1 MIGMKRLKN
10 RVATK
15 GNFILE
21 IYIRWQCMYISK
33 IKRREFM
40 NENYAVEIH
49 DLYKNFNGREAICKW
64 NLKLERN
71 AIHCVLG
78 KNGAGKTTFF
88 KLLIGLVKPTAG
100 TITVL
105 GYDSVK
111 DRLKILEETGN
122 IIEKPIFYENL
133 SAIENLEI
141 HLEYIGIHVQDIQRI
156 LKMVGLEN
164 VEKQPVGT
172 FSMGMKQRLAIARA
186 LIGNP
191 NLLILDE
198 PLNAMDPL
206 GIKEM
211 RELFCKLV
219 KNGITIIFSSHILS
233 EVEQVADH
241 IIFIGNGKILD
252 EKSIKEIKQLY
263 PQGLEEY
270 FINMS
275 KGVLE

>member
-1 MIGMKRLKN
+1 MIGMKRPKN
-10 RVATK
+10 RVAAK

-21 IYIRWQCMYISK
+21 IYIHLQCMYISK

-40 NENYAVEIH
+40 NENYAIGIH

-141 HLEYIGIHVQDIQRI
+141 HLEYIGIHVQDIQSI

-241 IIFIGNGKILD
+241 IIFIDNGKILD
-252 EKSIKEIKQLY
+252 EKSINEIKSLY

>member
-1 MIGMKRLKN
+1 MIGMKRPKN
-10 RVATK
+10 RVAAK
-15 GNFILE
+15 GNFFLE
-21 IYIRWQCMYISK
+21 IYIHLQCMYISK

-40 NENYAVEIH
+40 NENYAIEIH

-141 HLEYIGIHVQDIQRI
+141 HLEYIGIHVQDIQSI

-241 IIFIGNGKILD
+241 IIFIDNGKILD
-252 EKSIKEIKQLY
+252 EKSINEIKSLY

>member
-1 MIGMKRLKN
+1 MIGMKRPKN
-10 RVATK
+10 RVAAK

-21 IYIRWQCMYISK
+21 IYIHLQCMYISK

-40 NENYAVEIH
+40 NENYAIEIH

-141 HLEYIGIHVQDIQRI
+141 HLEYIGIHVQDIQSI

-241 IIFIGNGKILD
+241 IIFIDNGKILD
-252 EKSIKEIKQLY
+252 EKSINEIKSLY

-275 KGVLE
+275 NGVLE

>member
-1 MIGMKRLKN
+1 MIGMKRPKN
-10 RVATK
+10 RVAAK

-21 IYIRWQCMYISK
+21 IYIHLQCMYISK

-40 NENYAVEIH
+40 NENYAIEIH

-141 HLEYIGIHVQDIQRI
+141 HLEYIGIHVQDIQSI

-241 IIFIGNGKILD
+241 IIFIDNCKILD
-252 EKSIKEIKQLY
+252 EKSIKEIKSLY

>member
-1 MIGMKRLKN
+1 M
-10 RVATK
+10 
-15 GNFILE
+15 
-21 IYIRWQCMYISK
+21 
-33 IKRREFM
+33 
-40 NENYAVEIH
+40 
-49 DLYKNFNGREAICKW
+49 
-64 NLKLERN
+64 KLERN

-141 HLEYIGIHVQDIQRI
+141 HLEYIGIHVQDIQSI

-241 IIFIGNGKILD
+241 IIFIDNGKILD
-252 EKSIKEIKQLY
+252 EKSINEIKSLY

>member
-1 MIGMKRLKN
+1 MIGMKRPKN
-10 RVATK
+10 RVAAK

-21 IYIRWQCMYISK
+21 IYIHLQCMYISK

-141 HLEYIGIHVQDIQRI
+141 HLEYIGIHVQDIQSI

-241 IIFIGNGKILD
+241 IIFIDNGKILD
-252 EKSIKEIKQLY
+252 EKSIKEIKSLY

>member
-1 MIGMKRLKN
+1 
-10 RVATK
+10 
-15 GNFILE
+15 
-21 IYIRWQCMYISK
+21 
-33 IKRREFM
+33 
-40 NENYAVEIH
+40 
-49 DLYKNFNGREAICKW
+49 
-64 NLKLERN
+64 
-71 AIHCVLG
+71 
-78 KNGAGKTTFF
+78 
-88 KLLIGLVKPTAG
+88 
-100 TITVL
+100 
-105 GYDSVK
+105 
-111 DRLKILEETGN
+111 
-122 IIEKPIFYENL
+122 
-133 SAIENLEI
+133 
-141 HLEYIGIHVQDIQRI
+141 
-156 LKMVGLEN
+156 
-164 VEKQPVGT
+164 
-172 FSMGMKQRLAIARA
+172 MGMKQRLAIARA

-241 IIFIGNGKILD
+241 IIFIDNGKILD
-252 EKSIKEIKQLY
+252 EKSIKEIKSLY

>member
-1 MIGMKRLKN
+1 MIGMKRPKN
-10 RVATK
+10 RVAAK

-21 IYIRWQCMYISK
+21 IYIHLQCMYISK

-40 NENYAVEIH
+40 NENYAIEIH

-141 HLEYIGIHVQDIQRI
+141 HLEYIGIHVQDIQSI

-191 NLLILDE
+191 NLSILDE

-241 IIFIGNGKILD
+241 IIFIDNGKILD
-252 EKSIKEIKQLY
+252 EKSINEIKSLY

>member
-1 MIGMKRLKN
+1 MIGMKRPKN
-10 RVATK
+10 RVAAK

-21 IYIRWQCMYISK
+21 IYIHCKCMYISK

-40 NENYAVEIH
+40 NENYAIEIH

-141 HLEYIGIHVQDIQRI
+141 HLEYIGIHVQDIQSI

-241 IIFIGNGKILD
+241 IIFIDNGKVLD
-252 EKSIKEIKQLY
+252 EKSINEIKSLY

>member
-1 MIGMKRLKN
+1 MIGMKRPKN
-10 RVATK
+10 SVAAK
-15 GNFILE
+15 CNFILE
-21 IYIRWQCMYISK
+21 IYIHLQCMYISK

-40 NENYAVEIH
+40 NENYAIEIH

-141 HLEYIGIHVQDIQRI
+141 HLEYIGIHVQDIQSI

-241 IIFIGNGKILD
+241 IIFIDNGKILD
-252 EKSIKEIKQLY
+252 EKSINEIKSLY

>member
-1 MIGMKRLKN
+1 MIGMKRPKN
-10 RVATK
+10 RVAAK

-21 IYIRWQCMYISK
+21 IYIHLQCMYISK

-40 NENYAVEIH
+40 NENYAIEIH

-141 HLEYIGIHVQDIQRI
+141 HLEYIGIHVQDIQSI

-233 EVEQVADH
+233 EVKQVADH
-241 IIFIGNGKILD
+241 IIFIDNGKILD
-252 EKSIKEIKQLY
+252 EKSINEIKSLY

>member
-1 MIGMKRLKN
+1 MIGMKRPKN
-10 RVATK
+10 RVAAK

-21 IYIRWQCMYISK
+21 IYIHLQCMYISK

-40 NENYAVEIH
+40 NENYAIEIH

-141 HLEYIGIHVQDIQRI
+141 HLEYIGIHVQDIQSI

-241 IIFIGNGKILD
+241 IIFIDNCKILD
-252 EKSIKEIKQLY
+252 EKSINEIKSLY

>member
-1 MIGMKRLKN
+1 MIGMKRPKN
-10 RVATK
+10 RVAAK

-21 IYIRWQCMYISK
+21 IYIHLQCMYISK

-40 NENYAVEIH
+40 NENYAIEIH

-141 HLEYIGIHVQDIQRI
+141 HLEYIGIHVQDIQSI

-241 IIFIGNGKILD
+241 IIFIDNGKILD
-252 EKSIKEIKQLY
+252 EKSIKEIKSLY

>member
-1 MIGMKRLKN
+1 
-10 RVATK
+10 
-15 GNFILE
+15 
-21 IYIRWQCMYISK
+21 
-33 IKRREFM
+33 M
-40 NENYAVEIH
+40 NENCAVEIH

-111 DRLKILEETGN
+111 DNLKILEETGN

-211 RELFCKLV
+211 RELFGKLV

-233 EVEQVADH
+233 EVEQVADY
-241 IIFIGNGKILD
+241 IVFIDNGKILD
-252 EKSIKEIKQLY
+252 EKSIKEIKHLY

>member
-88 KLLIGLVKPTAG
+88 KLLIGLVNPTAG

-111 DRLKILEETGN
+111 DNLKILEETGN

-233 EVEQVADH
+233 EVEQVADY
-241 IIFIGNGKILD
+241 IVFIDNGKILD
-252 EKSIKEIKQLY
+252 EKSIKEIKHLY

>member
-1 MIGMKRLKN
+1 MIGMKRPKN
-10 RVATK
+10 RVAAK

-21 IYIRWQCMYISK
+21 IYIHLQCMYISK

-141 HLEYIGIHVQDIQRI
+141 HLGYIGIHVQDIQSI

-211 RELFCKLV
+211 RELFCNLV

-241 IIFIGNGKILD
+241 IIFIDNGKILD
-252 EKSIKEIKQLY
+252 EKSIKEIKSLY

>member
-1 MIGMKRLKN
+1 MIGMKRPKN
-10 RVATK
+10 RVAAK

-21 IYIRWQCMYISK
+21 IYIHLQCMYISK

-40 NENYAVEIH
+40 NENYAIEIH

-111 DRLKILEETGN
+111 DNLKILEETGN

-233 EVEQVADH
+233 EVEQVADY
-241 IIFIGNGKILD
+241 IVFIDNGKILD
-252 EKSIKEIKQLY
+252 EKSIKEIKHLY

>member
-1 MIGMKRLKN
+1 
-10 RVATK
+10 
-15 GNFILE
+15 
-21 IYIRWQCMYISK
+21 
-33 IKRREFM
+33 M
-40 NENYAVEIH
+40 NEKYAVEIH

-71 AIHCVLG
+71 SIHCVLG

-105 GYDSVK
+105 GYDIVK
-111 DRLKILEETGN
+111 DNLKILEETGN

-133 SAIENLEI
+133 SAVENLEI
-141 HLEYIGIHVQDIQRI
+141 HLEYIGIQGKDIQSI

-164 VEKQPVGT
+164 IGKQPVGT

-198 PLNAMDPL
+198 PLNTMDPL

-233 EVEQVADH
+233 EVEQVADY
-241 IIFIGNGKILD
+241 IVFIDNGKILD
-252 EKSIKEIKQLY
+252 EKSIKEIKHLY